1 VAKRNSGI
9 EGLWSLCAWERPEVQ
24 EVGRLPMRPAL
35 VSFTD
40 PEAARTRTDAESESF
55 LSLNGSWKFG
65 LYENPAEVP
74 EAAWQKG
81 RVDRD
86 WEEIQLPGAW
96 SLQGWDRPHYTN
108 VQMPFSEEPGQVPAG
123 NPTGVHR
130 LRFELP
136 PAMRGRRVILQV
148 GAAESVL
155 HVHLN
160 GSGVGL
166 SKDSKL
172 AAEFDVTDYL
182 ETGENLLVL
191 TVVRFSDATFLE
203 DQDHWNFGGIHR
215 DIFLRATA
223 LDGWIE
229 DLCAVAD
236 FDPESEKGTLDLSVN
251 VGFPGAAETG
261 WHVQTALWDPR
272 GREVRR
278 AGLEAEVP
286 GAPGDW
292 LTAAYGWKGTQAQFE
307 VALPRVRP
315 WSAESPSLYELVVSL
330 LDPEGEIVESVQQ
343 RIGFRRIE
351 VGGRELRLN
360 GAAVMIAGV
369 NRHDHDDRTGK
380 THDRDSLRRD
390 LVLMKQHNI
399 NAVRTAHYPND
410 PFFLDLCDELGLYVV
425 DEANCE
431 SHARLLSLSRDVRFD
446 AAYLL
451 RMTRVAARDRNH
463 ASILAWSLGNESGA
477 GPIHHAGA
485 AYLRAYDPS
494 RPVVYEGGL
503 GDAFYG
509 GRGNGLSPAEVLS
522 LEDPTTD
529 IVAPMYAA
537 PSDIVAWA
545 KRDKGEKPLILCEYS
560 HAMGNSNGGLA
571 AYWEAF
577 RRYPGLQ
584 GGFVWDWADQGLLQQ
599 TADGRP
605 YWAYG
610 GDFGETP
617 HDQTFCLNGL
627 VGPDRSV
634 RPGLLE
640 LKKLA
645 QPVAATWEKG
655 RLSVENLESFRNL
668 DWLEA
673 RWELLVDGE
682 VRLRGKLPKLDV
694 GAGTRKKFP
703 IPWKLGSEDRK
714 GAVSLLVRFVT
725 RKDTTWAER
734 GHTVA
739 WEQFDIE
746 RPRKPSLRVS
756 GRVVTMLSSRGT
768 QIRAGNVLSVVD
780 EKHGALLGVEER
792 GRALLLGGP
801 TASFWRAPV
810 DNEQGQAGR
819 WRTLGIDQ
827 LQRHLQRSKLHESA
841 GGIITWEL
849 EEVWHGA
856 ASGVKIR
863 HQQVVRFAESGIS
876 FRHVMHLP
884 EALADLPRVGVAFVV
899 APGLDRFRWFG
910 RGPHESYRDRVASTR
925 MGLFESSVAALSVP
939 YVHPQSNGN
948 RTDVRFCALEDRRG
962 QGIRFESAKP
972 LEVTASH
979 STENDLDQA
988 RHSTDLVHRDEVF
1001 LNLDV
1006 AARGVG
1012 TGACG
1017 PDTDPAYR
1025 LSAGTYQL
1033 DYLLKVQG
1041 NPDES

>member
-1 VAKRNSGI
+1 MAKRDSGI
-9 EGLWSLCAWERPEVQ
+9 DGLLGLRAWERPEVQ
-24 EVGRLPMRPAL
+24 EIGRLPMRPSL
-35 VSFTD
+35 VSFAD
-40 PEAARTRTDAESESF
+40 PEAARGRTNAESDSF
-55 LSLNGSWKFG
+55 LSLDGLWKFG
-65 LYENPAEVP
+65 LFENPAEVP

-81 RVDRD
+81 RIDRD
-86 WEEIQLPGAW
+86 WEEISLPGAW

-108 VQMPFSEEPGQVPAG
+108 VQMPFSGEPGEVPSA

-136 PAMRGRRVILQV
+136 AAMRGRRIILQV

-160 GSGVGL
+160 GYGVGL

-172 AAEFDVTDYL
+172 AAEFDVTEFL

-203 DQDHWNFGGIHR
+203 DQDDWNFGGIHR
-215 DIFLRATA
+215 DVFLRATA
-223 LDGWIE
+223 VDGWIE
-229 DLCAVAD
+229 DVCAIAD
-236 FDPESEKGTLDLSVN
+236 FDPETGKGDLQFSVN
-251 VGFPGAAETG
+251 IGYPSAAETG
-261 WHVQTALWDPR
+261 WRVETMLRDPR
-272 GREVRR
+272 DREVRR
-278 AGLEAEVP
+278 GALEAEVP

-292 LTAAYGWKGTQAQFE
+292 LTAAYGWQGPRAKFAVT
-307 VALPRVRP
+307 LPTVRP
-315 WSAESPSLYELVVSL
+315 WSAETPNLYELVISL
-330 LDPEGEIVESVQQ
+330 IDPEGEIVESVQQ
-343 RIGFRRIE
+343 RIGFRRVE
-351 VGGRELRLN
+351 VGARELRVN

-369 NRHDHDDRTGK
+369 NRHDHDDRNGK

-410 PFFLDLCDELGLYVV
+410 PYFLDLCDELGLYVV

-431 SHARLLSLSRDVRFD
+431 SHARLLSLSHDVRFD
-446 AAYLL
+446 AAYLA

-463 ASILAWSLGNESGA
+463 CSVIAWSLGNESGA

-494 RPVVYEGGL
+494 RPVMYEGGL

-522 LEDPTTD
+522 LEDSTTD

-537 PSDIVAWA
+537 PADIIAWA
-545 KRDKGEKPLILCEYS
+545 RRARGEKPLILCEYS

-571 AYWEAF
+571 DYWKAF

-584 GGFVWDWADQGLLQQ
+584 GGFIWDWADQGLLQQ
-599 TADGRP
+599 TEDGRP

-617 HDQTFCLNGL
+617 NDQTFCLNGL

-645 QPVAATWEKG
+645 QPVAATWTKG
-655 RLSVENLESFRNL
+655 RLSVENLDSFRNL

-673 RWELLVDGE
+673 RWELLVEGE
-682 VRLRGKLPKLDV
+682 VRLRGKLSKLDIAP
-694 GAGTRKKFP
+694 GASKKFP
-703 IPWKLGSEDRK
+703 IGWKAADADPE
-714 GAVSLLVRFVT
+714 GALSLLVRFVT
-725 RKDTTWAER
+725 RKDTAWADR
-734 GHTVA
+734 GHEVGF
-739 WEQFDIE
+739 EQFE
-746 RPRKPSLRVS
+746 LQRPRKPRQRVS
-756 GRVVTMLSSRGT
+756 GGVVTLLSSRGI
-768 QIRAGNVLSVVD
+768 QIRAGHVLAVVD
-780 EKHGALLGVEER
+780 EKNGALLGVEER

-810 DNEQGQAGR
+810 DNEQGHAGR
-819 WRTLGIDQ
+819 WRALGIDR
-827 LQRHLQRSKLHESA
+827 LERHLQRSSLHESA
-841 GGIITWEL
+841 GGTMTWEL
-849 EEVWHGA
+849 EEIWRGT
-856 ASGVKIR
+856 SPGLEIR
-863 HQQVVRFAESGIS
+863 HEQIARFAESGIS
-876 FRHVMHLP
+876 FSHEMHLP
-884 EALADLPRVGVAFVV
+884 EGFEDLPRAGVSFVV

-910 RGPHESYRDRVASTR
+910 LGPHESYRDRVASTR
-925 MGLFESSVAALSVP
+925 AGLFESSVAALGVP
-939 YVHPQSNGN
+939 YVHPQSTGN
-948 RTDVRFCALEDRRG
+948 RTEVRFCALEDRRG
-962 QGIRFESAKP
+962 QGVRFEPSKP
-972 LEVTASH
+972 IEVTASH
-979 STENDLDQA
+979 STEDDLDRA
-988 RHSTDLVHRDEVF
+988 RHTTDLISRDEIF

-1017 PDTDPAYR
+1017 PDTSPEYR
-1025 LSAGTYQL
+1025 LRAGMHRL
-1033 DYLLKVQG
+1033 AYLLKVQG
-1041 NPDES
+1041 IPDES